1 MRFILI
7 ILCLCFLSGQC
18 QDKNEVA
25 PTKQGSNNL
34 PDKNVVVPTTEI
46 LFVGNSLTYTND
58 LPKLVAQLASSNGT
72 QVKTQTI
79 AYANYALEDH
89 WNDGELQQ
97 LITKGSFDFVV
108 VQQGPSSQADGR
120 EMLFDYGGRISA
132 LCEARGAKLAFFMVW
147 PAKVNYH
154 TFEGVIKNYTD
165 AAERSGSLLC
175 PVGKVWKGHFDS
187 TNDFSY
193 YGPDQFHPSLEG
205 SKVAAQIIYE
215 ILFK

>member
-1 MRFILI
+1 LLRYILV
-7 ILCLCFLSGQC
+7 ILCLCFLSGRC
-18 QDKNEVA
+18 QDKNGIT
-25 PTKQGSNNL
+25 PTKQ
-34 PDKNVVVPTTEI
+34 I

-58 LPKLVAQLASSNGT
+58 LPKLVAQLASSNNI
-72 QVKTQTI
+72 QIKTQTL

-120 EMLFDYGGRISA
+120 EMLFDYGERIAA
-132 LCEARGAKLAFFMVW
+132 LCEVRGAKLVFFMVW

-154 TFEGVIKNYTD
+154 TFDGVIKNYTD
-165 AAERSGSLLC
+165 AAARSGSLLC
-175 PVGKVWKGHFDS
+175 PVGKVWKDHFDS

-193 YGPDQFHPSLEG
+193 YGPDQFHPSLDG
-205 SKVAAQIIYE
+205 STVAAQIIYE
-215 ILFK
+215 TLFK

>member
-1 MRFILI
+1 MLRFTLI
-7 ILCLCFLSGQC
+7 ILCLCFLSGRC

-25 PTKQGSNNL
+25 PTKPVPINPPNNGVTST
-34 PDKNVVVPTTEI
+34 KHI
-46 LFVGNSLTYTND
+46 LFVGNSLTYNND
-58 LPKLVAQLASSNGT
+58 LPKLVAQYGASKGK
-72 QVKTQTI
+72 QIVTQTL
-79 AYANYALEDH
+79 AHGGYALEDH

-108 VQQGPSSQADGR
+108 VQQGPSSQAEGR
-120 EMLFDYGGRISA
+120 EMLFDYGERISA
-132 LCEARGAKLAFFMVW
+132 LCEVRGAKLAFFMVW
-147 PAKVNYH
+147 PAKINYH
-154 TFEGVIKNYTD
+154 TFDGVIKNYTD

-175 PVGKVWKGHFDS
+175 PVGTIWKDHFDS

-215 ILFK
+215 TLIK

>member
-1 MRFILI
+1 LLRYILV
-7 ILCLCFLSGQC
+7 ILCLCFLSGRC

-25 PTKQGSNNL
+25 PIKPVPTIPPNNGVTSTKQ
-34 PDKNVVVPTTEI
+34 I
-46 LFVGNSLTYTND
+46 LFVGNSLTYSND
-58 LPKLVAQLASSNGT
+58 LPKLVAQYGASKGNQIT
-72 QVKTQTI
+72 TQTL
-79 AYANYALEDH
+79 AYGGYALEDH

-120 EMLFDYGGRISA
+120 EMLFDYGERIAA
-132 LCEARGAKLAFFMVW
+132 LCEVRGAKLVFFMVW

-154 TFEGVIKNYTD
+154 TFDGVIKNYTD
-165 AAERSGSLLC
+165 AAAHSGSLLC
-175 PVGKVWKGHFDS
+175 PVGKVWKDHFDS

-205 SKVAAQIIYE
+205 STVAAQIIYE
-215 ILFK
+215 TLFK